1 MYIEVMSLCDAATE
15 AQGKLNILGTFDTI
29 FSQKLPAVCSHCAV
43 ALRVRFSRIEKGEH
57 KIKLNLVDEDGKP
70 ILPSLET
77 SPKVDFPADFDSGVM
92 KLNIVS
98 GRDMCKILEKIEF
111 RHVKNEEPWDDL
123 WFCEDARE
131 KGFKVY
137 VDTSIRCK
145 HYVTGMD
152 WSRIKK

>member
-92 KLNIVS
+92 NLVLQIQGLK
-98 GRDMCKILEKIEF
+98 LEKF
-111 RHVKNEEPWDDL
+111 GRYSLDL
-123 WFCEDARE
+123 AIDGRQEAALPLYLRQSQ
-131 KGFKVY
+131 
-137 VDTSIRCK
+137 T
-145 HYVTGMD
+145 
-152 WSRIKK
+152 

>member
-43 ALRVRFSRIEKGEH
+43 ALRVRFNRIEKGEH

-77 SPKVDFPADFDSGVM
+77 STKVDFPADFDSGVM
-92 KLNIVS
+92 NLVLQIQGLK
-98 GRDMCKILEKIEF
+98 LEKF
-111 RHVKNEEPWDDL
+111 GRYSLDL
-123 WFCEDARE
+123 AIDGRQEASLPLYLRQSQ
-131 KGFKVY
+131 
-137 VDTSIRCK
+137 T
-145 HYVTGMD
+145 
-152 WSRIKK
+152 